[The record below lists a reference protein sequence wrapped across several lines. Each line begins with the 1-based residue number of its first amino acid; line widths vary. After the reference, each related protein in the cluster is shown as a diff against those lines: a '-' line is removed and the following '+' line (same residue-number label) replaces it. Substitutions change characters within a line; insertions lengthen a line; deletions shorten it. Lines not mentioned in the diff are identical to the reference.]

1 MKFDYSLYMKP
12 KNIHIILMLFIVL
25 LLGCKS
31 TRSIDFQSE
40 IPFQIESPYYQPWNS
55 GVQDGGSGI
64 DVILPIKNLNAI
76 VPDSI
81 HFQGQRT
88 KAVVQQNIIVGHIN
102 TINSKRQD
110 IILSNEPL
118 AELNN
123 QLLPLNDSSPFEIEN
138 NACILSYLMKGKR
151 YYFKI
156 ENLERRLTISYPL
169 FPSPQ

>member
-1 MKFDYSLYMKP
+1 MKP
-12 KNIHIILMLFIVL
+12 KITQIILLLFIVL
-25 LLGCKS
+25 LFGCKI
-31 TRSIDFQSE
+31 TRSIHFQSE
-40 IPFQIESPYYQPWNS
+40 IPFQIESPYDQPWSS
-55 GVQDGGSGI
+55 GAQVGGSGI

-102 TINSKRQD
+102 TINNKRQD

-118 AELNN
+118 VELIN
-123 QLLPLNDSSPFEIEN
+123 QHLPHKDSFPFEIEN

-151 YYFKI
+151 YYCKI

-169 FPSPQ
+169 FPPPQ

>member
-1 MKFDYSLYMKP
+1 MKP
-12 KNIHIILMLFIVL
+12 KNTHIILMLFIVL

-31 TRSIDFQSE
+31 TRSIHFQYE
-40 IPFQIESPYYQPWNS
+40 IPFQIESSYYQPWSS
-55 GVQDGGSGI
+55 GVHVGGSGI

-76 VPDSI
+76 APDSI

-88 KAVVQQNIIVGHIN
+88 KAVVYQNIIVGHIN
-102 TINSKRQD
+102 TINNKRQD

-123 QLLPLNDSSPFEIEN
+123 QLLQLKDSSPFEIEN

-151 YYFKI
+151 YYYKI

-169 FPSPQ
+169 FPPPQ

>member
-1 MKFDYSLYMKP
+1 MNFKYFY
-12 KNIHIILMLFIVL
+12 IILSLFL
-25 LLGCKS
+25 SFLNSCKS
-31 TRSIDFQSE
+31 TRSIHFQSE
-40 IPFQIESPYYQPWNS
+40 IPFQIESPYYQPWSS
-55 GVQDGGSGI
+55 GVHGGGSGI

-76 VPDSI
+76 IPDSI

-88 KAVVQQNIIVGHIN
+88 KAVVYQNIIVGHIN
-102 TINSKRQD
+102 TINNKRQD

-123 QLLPLNDSSPFEIEN
+123 QLLPLKDLSPFEIEN

-151 YYFKI
+151 YYCKI

-169 FPSPQ
+169 FPPPQ